1 MSGATHRWLAGAR
14 ALATIGLFTTSQ
26 AFSTMHCFARTRNT
40 LAQLGLAA
48 LLVLC
53 NGLASAQSMVSVQG
67 RTVNLR
73 AEPQPDSRVL
83 WELKKGYPLKVLKQ
97 QGEWLR
103 VRDYEGDTGWIL
115 ASLTNNTP
123 FHVVTVKALNIRQG
137 PGLRHTTVDQVEYG
151 EVLRTRGKRSEWLRV
166 QAPGGAVGWV
176 PKRSV
181 WGW

>member
-1 MSGATHRWLAGAR
+1 MHF
-14 ALATIGLFTTSQ
+14 FTLI
-26 AFSTMHCFARTRNT
+26 RNT
-40 LAQLGLAA
+40 FVQLGVAA
-48 LLVLC
+48 LLVL
-53 NGLASAQSMVSVQG
+53 NSGLASAQTMVSVQG

-73 AEPQPDSRVL
+73 AEPQPNSRVL
-83 WELKKGYPLKVLKQ
+83 WELKKGYPLKVLKR

-115 ASLTNNTP
+115 ASLTDNTP

-137 PGLRHTTVDQVEYG
+137 PGLQHTTVDQVDYG
-151 EVLRTRGKRSEWLRV
+151 EVLRTRGKRGEWLRV

-176 PKRSV
+176 LKRSV